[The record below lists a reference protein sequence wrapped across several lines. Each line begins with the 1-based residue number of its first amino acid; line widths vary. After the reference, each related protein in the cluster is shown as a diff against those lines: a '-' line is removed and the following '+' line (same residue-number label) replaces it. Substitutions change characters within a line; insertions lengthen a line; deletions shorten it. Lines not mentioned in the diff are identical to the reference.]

1 MPEALSLTEGVQNLA
16 CVQITTK
23 VSDDVDDLRVKGEGQ
38 IY

>member
-1 MPEALSLTEGVQNLA
+1 MPAALSFTEGIQNLA

-23 VSDDVDDLRVKGEGQ
+23 VSDDVDDLRVIGQGQ

>member
-1 MPEALSLTEGVQNLA
+1 MPAALSFTEGVQILA

-23 VSDDVDDLRVKGEGQ
+23 VSDDVDDLRVIGQGQ